1 MKTDVT
7 DVESSKQHSRVPLL
21 GQEIGKKRNML
32 NTVHFFASF
41 SLQTL
46 WKFVLLLQELED

>member
-21 GQEIGKKRNML
+21 GQEIGKKKEH
-32 NTVHFFASF
+32 VKYCSFFCKLF
-41 SLQTL
+41 TKTL

>member
-41 SLQTL
+41 SL
-46 WKFVLLLQELED
+46 KHCGNSFCFYKS